1 MDYIKFNILYSNSKK
16 NDMIFYI
23 KENELKM
30 KKISCIVCVFAILFL
45 LGCNSN
51 SDSNDT
57 TDTTTGFDYNES
69 YSVNDPIAEYDTYD
83 KNSLEGFSISTKKYE
98 YKGKNIVIAKVENH
112 RRAKCSDK
120 RIRQRLKTYS
130 ARDCSGLC

>member
-30 KKISCIVCVFAILFL
+30 KKISFIVCVFAILFL

-83 KNSLEGFSISTKKYE
+83 KNSLEGFSISTKNMNTKE
-98 YKGKNIVIAKVENH
+98 KI
-112 RRAKCSDK
+112 S
-120 RIRQRLKTYS
+120 
-130 ARDCSGLC
+130 

>member
-1 MDYIKFNILYSNSKK
+1 
-16 NDMIFYI
+16 MIFYI

-83 KNSLEGFSISTKKYE
+83 KNSLEGFSISTKNMNTKE
-98 YKGKNIVIAKVENH
+98 KI
-112 RRAKCSDK
+112 S
-120 RIRQRLKTYS
+120 
-130 ARDCSGLC
+130 